1 MSNRKLAQ
9 RTRNKAL
16 RKDAR
21 NALREGREPR
31 LVNRRQ
37 VDWDIH

>member
-1 MSNRKLAQ
+1 MSNRKFAQ
-9 RTRNKAL
+9 RTRNKAF

-21 NALREGREPR
+21 EALRRGDEPR